1 MNGRWRML
9 AGRDA
14 AVTTR
19 ARLSRF
25 APHLRR
31 VGRVDDIA
39 NATRSLLVRWV
50 PKRFHAITD
59 ELAKFGTIGLINLG
73 VNFGVFNLL
82 LWIPL
87 MRGSEVKAKA
97 VATIVATT
105 CAYFLNRHWTYRH
118 RPKTTLRR
126 EYSLFF
132 FFNAVGLVIETAFVA
147 LAKYGFNETNII
159 VLNLCSFFGIAVGTV
174 FRFWAYRTHVFKAHV
189 ETTDEPDA
197 VATVVAPVSP
207 AVTPANPPRRV
218 VLPQTIAISHRP
230 PAAVKRDDDEDL
242 HQELVQLELADL
254 VDDEVDKATRR

>member
-1 MNGRWRML
+1 MV

-14 AVTTR
+14 VVTTR
-19 ARLSRF
+19 TRLARFTPHLSR
-25 APHLRR
+25 
-31 VGRVDDIA
+31 VDGIA
-39 NATRSLLVRWV
+39 TATRSMLVRWV

-82 LWIPL
+82 LLISL

-97 VATIVATT
+97 IATIVATT

-147 LAKYGFNETNII
+147 MAKYGFHETNLI
-159 VLNLCSFFGIAVGTV
+159 VLNLCSFIGIAVGTV

-189 ETTDEPDA
+189 ESTDEV
-197 VATVVAPVSP
+197 VATSAVAPVSP
-207 AVTPANPPRRV
+207 ADTSAFHTTRI
-218 VLPQTIAISHRP
+218 VLPQTIAISNRVP
-230 PAAVKRDDDEDL
+230 DRAALDGADEEL
-242 HQELVQLELADL
+242 HEELVQLELADL
-254 VDDEVDKATRR
+254 VDDETDKASRR